1 QDYAEKEKAI
11 AKALEDLKANFY
23 CELCEKQYYKHK
35 EFDNHINSYDHAHKQ
50 RLKELKQREFARNV
64 SSRSHK
70 DDRKQEKALR
80 RLHELADLRK
90 QTERSPG
97 STFKTL
103 SEGESEDMFFGADEL
118 AEKMGLYAECATDS
132 SPWEKGSESPH
143 SSTNSQGATAMQPF
157 APKGDGDSP
166 ATATQ
171 KLGVSFSFSKKKA
184 PSKLESS
191 ASVFS
196 ESNEEVVESKEVT
209 LSYKGKLTSLPE
221 GVVPTPSEAE
231 AEAKAKAE
239 EEEEKEKAA
248 AAAAAAAEAGRQRRR
263 PKEPEMATVME
274 YYYYTPPAH
283 CRVKP
288 KFPFMIFCK
297 SAEKV
302 LDHDLDPEEKKK
314 AEEEGD

>member
-90 QTERSPG
+90 QTERTPRMAPPPSGLAVPQKSGKPDNCFSFTAIG
-97 STFKTL
+97 SAALTQGKNNENGTRLMGFFASTA
-103 SEGESEDMFFGADEL
+103 MF
-118 AEKMGLYAECATDS
+118 T
-132 SPWEKGSESPH
+132 
-143 SSTNSQGATAMQPF
+143 STNSQGATAMQPF

-302 LDHDLDPEEKKK
+302 
-314 AEEEGD
+314 